1 MSLSG
6 GTERVTYYTSFG
18 YYKEDGNVDGVGMDR
33 FNLVGKT
40 SYKVNSIL
48 KVGASMFANR
58 RKNTNYLTD
67 AYGMSNPVFYS
78 RKANPYFELYDKNGN
93 YNYDYDIQNNTDKD
107 LGFNIF
113 EERQNTSNESV
124 VNSFHLYLMRSYGS
138 MTSGS

>member
-1 MSLSG
+1 
-6 GTERVTYYTSFG
+6 
-18 YYKEDGNVDGVGMDR
+18 
-33 FNLVGKT
+33 
-40 SYKVNSIL
+40 
-48 KVGASMFANR
+48 MFANR

-124 VNSFHLYLMRSYGS
+124 VNSFSSIFDAELRFNDKWS
-138 MTSGS
+138 

>member
-1 MSLSG
+1 MH
-6 GTERVTYYTSFG
+6 TVCRIPC
-18 YYKEDGNVDGVGMDR
+18 
-33 FNLVGKT
+33 
-40 SYKVNSIL
+40 SIQ
-48 KVGASMFANR
+48 
-58 RKNTNYLTD
+58 
-67 AYGMSNPVFYS
+67 

-138 MTSGS
+138 MTNGS